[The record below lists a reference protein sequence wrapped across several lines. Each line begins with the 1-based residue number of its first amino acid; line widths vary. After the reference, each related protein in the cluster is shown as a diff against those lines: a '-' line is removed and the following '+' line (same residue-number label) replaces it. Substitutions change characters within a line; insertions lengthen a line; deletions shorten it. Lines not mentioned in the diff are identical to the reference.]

1 MAIQIDY
8 TIKNLSHTE
17 FVVLYDQL
25 KQLEPFS
32 SYRVMVL
39 DNIPLRT
46 PRANRYLWFIYK
58 IMSEETGFTITEIHM
73 LMKYMF
79 NMEIYFT
86 PFFAIEDAGS
96 TTNLNRV
103 KFAWFIKQ
111 VRQWANSWL
120 KIDIPDPEELTE
132 EQKIAI
138 KINDKPKFIK

>member
-8 TIKNLSHTE
+8 KIKNLSHTE

-32 SYRVMVL
+32 SYRVIVL
-39 DNIPLRT
+39 DDRPLRT
-46 PRANRYLWFIYK
+46 PRANRYLWFIYQC
-58 IMSEETGFTITEIHM
+58 ISEETGYTRTEVHKI
-73 LMKYMF
+73 MKFMF

-86 PFFAIEDAGS
+86 EFFAIEDAGS
-96 TTNLNRV
+96 TTVLNRGQ
-103 KFAWFIKQ
+103 FALYIKQ

-120 KIDIPDPEELTE
+120 SLDIPDPEELTE

-138 KINDKPKFIK
+138 EYMRN